1 MAQQEQ
7 RMMADPYFSID
18 YQAQVNL
25 IPLTDGETV
34 PDADSLEAEI
44 PAPFKLI
51 SEVTRIDTNNARLL
65 RNLDEH
71 ANELVEIINQQSRKI
86 DLVLSYVLAGQ
97 DNPDQRH
104 QTLSLGGGGFTFS
117 SRQLM
122 AEGCLVRFKL
132 FLPELS
138 VAVYGYGEVHAET
151 EPGQYRCD
159 FIALREHDR
168 DALIRASLQLQA
180 KQLKARAERRAQQ
193 DDASRP

>member
-1 MAQQEQ
+1 
-7 RMMADPYFSID
+7 MMADPYFSID

-34 PDADSLEAEI
+34 PDADALEAEI

-97 DNPDQRH
+97 DTPEHRH

-117 SRQLM
+117 SPQPL
-122 AEGCLVRFKL
+122 AEASRMRCKL

-138 VAVYGYGEVHAET
+138 VAVYGYGEIHAGA
-151 EPGQYRCD
+151 EPEQYRCD
-159 FIALREHDR
+159 FIALREQDR